1 MGVFGLKPYAPNRD
15 TISNMPPCSLR
26 ISILF
31 ESARSSSNTFL
42 DYTTHKYIIYTCIYI
57 YIYIKIKMNQ
67 YKKFV

>member
-26 ISILF
+26 ISIINYFLF

-42 DYTTHKYIIYTCIYI
+42 DYTAHKYIIYTCIYI
-57 YIYIKIKMNQ
+57 YIYIYI
-67 YKKFV
+67 